1 MEGVFTR
8 AEAAEWFEL
17 PADRIGDLVVISERF
32 TVIGTS
38 AARHDLCAG
47 SAAAQPRRHQRA
59 ARAADP
65 EPRHPRLDRQRR
77 WRNFDAFDLALNH
90 V

>member
-1 MEGVFTR
+1 VAALQARLAARRGIEGVFTR

-38 AARHDLCAG
+38 AARHDLSVHWRYRCAAMAVPA
-47 SAAAQPRRHQRA
+47 SSVCR
-59 ARAADP
+59 
-65 EPRHPRLDRQRR
+65 
-77 WRNFDAFDLALNH
+77 
-90 V
+90 